1 MKKILR
7 RIIYLGLVLALAT
20 FVIIAFLPS
29 PVKVEAVRVQRGQMM
44 VAVEEDGEA
53 RVHDRYII
61 AAPITGRLERVEFD
75 NGAAVKK
82 GVVVASLLP
91 APVEPQKREEI
102 FARVQNAQ
110 ALQREADAQVEHA
123 RADYA
128 QAQRERARAEEL
140 AQSGLVSRQTLEQAR
155 NAEATSRRDLDAA
168 RYRAAAAA
176 SDVRS
181 AEAGLIAVEATQH
194 SSPKSVKIYSP
205 VSGKVLQVMEKSE
218 RVVAQ
223 GTPIIVIGNPKKL
236 EVVVDVLSSDAVK
249 VTPGM
254 KVLIEGW
261 GGDHPLLARVRCLEA
276 AAVTKVSALG
286 VEEQRVNVVAD
297 FIDPP
302 DSLGDGY
309 RVEVSIVT
317 WEADKVLTVPLS
329 ALFRQGENWSI
340 FVIEGD
346 KVARRDVEIGHRSRF
361 AVEISE
367 GLEEG
372 EQIVL
377 HPSNELKD
385 GMRIEIQKPEP

>member
-7 RIIYLGLVLALAT
+7 RIIYLGLALALAT
-20 FVIIAFLPS
+20 FVVIAFLPS

-75 NGAAVKK
+75 NGDAVKK

-140 AQSGLVSRQTLEQAR
+140 AQSGLVSVQTLEQAR
-155 NAEATSRRDLDAA
+155 NAETTSKRDLDAA
-168 RYRAAAAA
+168 RSRAAAAA

-205 VSGKVLQVMEKSE
+205 VSGKVLRVVEKSE

-223 GTPIIVIGNPKKL
+223 GTPIIVIGNPRKL

-249 VTPGM
+249 VSPGM

-286 VEEQRVNVVAD
+286 VEEQRVNVIAD

-329 ALFRQGENWSI
+329 ALFRQGENWSV

-346 KVARRDVEIGHRSRF
+346 KVTRRDVEIGHRSRF
-361 AVEISE
+361 AVEIRK

-377 HPSNELKD
+377 HPSNELKE
-385 GMRIEIQKPEP
+385 GMRIEVQKP

>member
-7 RIIYLGLVLALAT
+7 RTIYTGLALALAIY
-20 FVIIAFLPS
+20 VVIAFLPS
-29 PVKVEAVRVQRGQMM
+29 PVKVEAVRVQQGHMM

-75 NGAAVKK
+75 NGDAVKK
-82 GVVVASLLP
+82 GVMVASLLP

-140 AQSGLVSRQTLEQAR
+140 AQSGLVSLQTLEQAR

-181 AEAGLIAVEATQH
+181 AEAGLIAVEATQR
-194 SSPKSVKIYSP
+194 SSPKSVKIYAP
-205 VSGKVLQVMEKSE
+205 VSGKVLQVLEKSE
-218 RVVAQ
+218 RVVPQ
-223 GTPIIVIGNPKKL
+223 GTPLITIGNPRKL

-276 AAVTKVSALG
+276 AAVTKISALG
-286 VEEQRVNVVAD
+286 VEEQRVNVIAD
-297 FIDPP
+297 FIDSP
-302 DSLGDGY
+302 DVLGDGY
-309 RVEVSIVT
+309 RVEVNIVT

-329 ALFRQGENWSI
+329 ALFRRGENWSVFI
-340 FVIEGD
+340 IEGD
-346 KVARRDVEIGHRSRF
+346 KVTSRNVEIGHRSRF
-361 AVEISE
+361 AVEILK
-367 GLEEG
+367 GLEDG

-377 HPSNELKD
+377 HPSNDLKD
-385 GMRIEIQKPEP
+385 GMRIEIQRP